1 MKLHVLEFVIGSFGG
16 RDAGRS
22 HTNKLSLDPIE
33 TEASFADG
41 FVHPSVI
48 KAEKPRIDTVI
59 LTIPGS
65 IPKSV
70 IDSIV
75 MDREEARS

>member
-1 MKLHVLEFVIGSFGG
+1 LKLHVAEFVIGSFGIG
-16 RDAGRS
+16 AAGRS

-41 FVHPSVI
+41 FAHPSVT
-48 KAEKPRIDTVI
+48 KAEKPRIDAVI

-75 MDREEARS
+75 MDGEEAL